1 MRFFKNIYFVLLFIF
16 LSFFIIKGINV
27 FAESA
32 TPSATPT
39 PESSS
44 TSNICTSVPECAD
57 QKLDCS
63 KCIEHL
69 TNKKNEASGKAKTLS
84 SEISVMDS
92 QIKLTEARVRA
103 TEQQIKELQA
113 DIEIAEDKV
122 LGLETDINRT
132 TRLLVERI
140 DAVYQLGRFEPWQI
154 FLTADNINDVFN
166 RIKYLRLVQI
176 YDKKKIYASQQA
188 KTDYNN
194 QKEIFEGKEAE
205 AKVLGAKLEDYSS
218 QLEAEK
224 GGKQQL
230 LSVTRNDEARYQ
242 RLLAEARAERAIVL
256 GGGTEVFLRNV
267 NEGDLI
273 GSVIN
278 SASGCSTGRHLHFSV
293 YQGKTARD
301 PSEYLSSKSFS
312 YSYSDGQYGYYG
324 TIDPRGG
331 YPWPLEDPIK
341 VNQGYGS
348 HGFAQQFYPSG
359 FHDGIDMDGGS
370 LNVRAVRPGKLY
382 EGTYSCSNG
391 PLTYAKIEHED
402 GLITWY
408 LHIYPN

>member
-1 MRFFKNIYFVLLFIF
+1 
-16 LSFFIIKGINV
+16 
-27 FAESA
+27 
-32 TPSATPT
+32 
-39 PESSS
+39 
-44 TSNICTSVPECAD
+44 
-57 QKLDCS
+57 
-63 KCIEHL
+63 
-69 TNKKNEASGKAKTLS
+69 
-84 SEISVMDS
+84 
-92 QIKLTEARVRA
+92 
-103 TEQQIKELQA
+103 
-113 DIEIAEDKV
+113 
-122 LGLETDINRT
+122 
-132 TRLLVERI
+132 LVERI